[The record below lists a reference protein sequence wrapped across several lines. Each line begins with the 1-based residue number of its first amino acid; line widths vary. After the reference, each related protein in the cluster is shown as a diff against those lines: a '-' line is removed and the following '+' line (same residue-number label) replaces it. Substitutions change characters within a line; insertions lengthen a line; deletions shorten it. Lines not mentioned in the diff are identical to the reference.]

1 VGRAGATSD
10 CIIEK
15 TPAPVART
23 AKVRRLELLGAGL
36 GAMGIPDVGFP
47 GRGFLVVR
55 REGVRFR
62 FKAVSL

>member
-10 CIIEK
+10 CIIEN

-23 AKVRRLELLGAGL
+23 AKVRRLELLGL

-47 GRGFLVVR
+47 GRGFRVVR
-55 REGVRFR
+55 REGMRFR